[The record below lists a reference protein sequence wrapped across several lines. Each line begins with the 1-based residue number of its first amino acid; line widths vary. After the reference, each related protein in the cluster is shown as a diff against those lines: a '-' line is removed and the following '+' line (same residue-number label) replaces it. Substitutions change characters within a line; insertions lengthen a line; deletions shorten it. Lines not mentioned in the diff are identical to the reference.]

1 MRWLLAPMCW
11 RAAQYNR
18 AGAVAENN
26 NRSAIRRI
34 AGARQ
39 HIGANNQRIIYRAVL
54 HILIIASIRK
64 TRSI

>member
-1 MRWLLAPMCW
+1 MCI
-11 RAAQYNR
+11 RDSFGGAQYNR

-54 HILIIASIRK
+54 HILIGDA
-64 TRSI
+64 